1 VKRTR
6 ATPLIGLA
14 VVGIVV
20 GFLLEFGAAA
30 TGIAILIPPLSL
42 PVTLVVIAAIVVGFA
57 IPIRRATRGNSK
69 TMIDPFRAMRVAVL
83 AKASSLSGA
92 LLAGWGL
99 GILVYLVT
107 RSVLPASS
115 AIWLAVAATVG
126 GVVLLVAG
134 LVAEH
139 LCTLPPPEDDEGQP
153 EESHA

>member
-14 VVGIVV
+14 VVGIAV
-20 GFLLEFGAAA
+20 GFLIEVGAAGA
-30 TGIAILIPPLSL
+30 GLAILVPPISL

-57 IPIRRATRGNSK
+57 IPIRRATRGTAK

-92 LLAGWGL
+92 LLGGWGL
-99 GILVYLVT
+99 GILLYLLT
-107 RSVLPASS
+107 RSVLPTANS
-115 AIWLAVAATVG
+115 IWLAVAATVG
-126 GVVLLVAG
+126 GFVLLAAG
-134 LVAEH
+134 LVAEY
-139 LCTLPPPEDDEGQP
+139 LCTLPPPEDEDGQP

>member
-14 VVGIVV
+14 VGGIVV
-20 GFLLEFGAAA
+20 GFLLEIGAAA
-30 TGIAILIPPLSL
+30 TGAAILIPPLSL

-57 IPIRRATRGNSK
+57 IPIRRATHGKSK
-69 TMIDPFRAMRVAVL
+69 RMIDPFRAMRVAVL

-107 RSVLPASS
+107 RSVLPATS
-115 AIWLAVAATVG
+115 AIWLSVAAAVG

-134 LVAEH
+134 LVAEY